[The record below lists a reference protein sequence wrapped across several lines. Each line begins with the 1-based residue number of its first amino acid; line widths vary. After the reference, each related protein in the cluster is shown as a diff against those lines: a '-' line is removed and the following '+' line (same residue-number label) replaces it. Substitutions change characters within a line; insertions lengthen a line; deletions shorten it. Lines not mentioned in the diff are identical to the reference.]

1 MNTCGPECVV
11 SQAGRQIAITVPG
24 ASGITS
30 AVVLEILQTA
40 LSLFL
45 ITFWVREPPYNRF
58 FIPEECTL

>member
-1 MNTCGPECVV
+1 V